1 MAFRLANIAGRATL
15 IVETPTAEWMPNQG
29 IDVERASGGAIPSD
43 LIGAIERFDQ
53 LHALTGRDC
62 DVFFDQTDVGCP
74 VPSPVQVFAIGLN
87 YRSHAEESGM
97 AIPEI
102 PMVFTK
108 FGSSICGPT
117 STVNLPSASVDW
129 EAELVV
135 VIGRGGRTIAE
146 SDALNHVAG
155 FTGGQDLSERVLQ
168 FASNPAQFSLAKS
181 FAEFGPI
188 GPVVTSVD
196 AFEDPNNIGMW
207 CELDGERVQ
216 TGRTDDLVFGVS
228 ELIAYLSTVCDLY
241 PGDLIF
247 TGTPSG
253 VGFTRQPPRF
263 LSPGQLLVTSFDGIG
278 ALRNPIR

>member
-1 MAFRLANIAGRATL
+1 
-15 IVETPTAEWMPNQG
+15 
-29 IDVERASGGAIPSD
+29 
-43 LIGAIERFDQ
+43 
-53 LHALTGRDC
+53 
-62 DVFFDQTDVGCP
+62 
-74 VPSPVQVFAIGLN
+74 
-87 YRSHAEESGM
+87 M

-196 AFEDPNNIGMW
+196 AFEDPNNIWMW